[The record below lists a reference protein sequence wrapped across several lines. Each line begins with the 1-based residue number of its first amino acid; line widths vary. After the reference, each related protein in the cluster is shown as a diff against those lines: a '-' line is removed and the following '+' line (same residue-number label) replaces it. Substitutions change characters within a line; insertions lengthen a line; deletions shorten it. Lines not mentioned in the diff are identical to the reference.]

1 MTPGLIFDMDET
13 LYPERQF
20 IRSGFR
26 AVAVDV
32 ERRYGVPADAAF
44 TALLR
49 TLRNGGRR
57 RALQTLCA
65 SFGLPA
71 SAVPELVEVIR
82 RHEPT
87 LHLPG
92 ASVAVLTRAR
102 AEGWRLGVL
111 TNGLPEVQARKVRA
125 LGLDN
130 LVDAVVYAQEW
141 GSRKGKPERESF
153 DVVRARLNTPPGV
166 TVFVGDDPWCDIIGA
181 RGAGLHTILLRCS
194 AELRSTSGAD
204 RVVTALEDVL
214 TAAANLVCREMA
226 DAA

>member
-26 AVAVDV
+26 AAAVDV

-44 TALLR
+44 NTLLR
-49 TLRNGGRR
+49 TLRSGGRR
-57 RALQTLCA
+57 HALQTLCA
-65 SFGLPA
+65 SFGVPA

-82 RHEPT
+82 RHQPT
-87 LHLPG
+87 LRLPNS
-92 ASVAVLTRAR
+92 SVAVLTRAR

-111 TNGLPEVQARKVRA
+111 TNGLPDVQARKVRA

-141 GSRKGKPERESF
+141 GSGKGKPERESF
-153 DVVRARLNTPPGV
+153 DVIRARLDTPPAV
-166 TVFVGDDPWCDIIGA
+166 TVFVGDDPWCDIVGA
-181 RGAGLHTILLRCS
+181 RGAGLHTILLRRS
-194 AELRSTSGAD
+194 AELRSTTGAD
-204 RVVTALEDVL
+204 RVVTTLENVL
-214 TAAANLVCREMA
+214 TAAADLVCREMA